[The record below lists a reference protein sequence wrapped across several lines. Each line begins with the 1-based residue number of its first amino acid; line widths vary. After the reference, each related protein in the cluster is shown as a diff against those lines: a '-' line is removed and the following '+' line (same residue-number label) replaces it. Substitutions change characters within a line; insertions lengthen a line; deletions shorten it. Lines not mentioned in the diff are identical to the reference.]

1 MTMTIK
7 NLQSTDTIKLLLED
21 AYYERTSNIEN
32 SIKTA
37 NRALKMSKALGNNV
51 YIGKSL
57 NQLALYHMIISD
69 FEQSK
74 NYSKEAISYFS
85 PINDEQGIADAN
97 YSIGSIHYKTNNYH
111 VGLKYLLESLRIY
124 RKYNDFPSQSKVEK
138 AIGTIYEYMGD
149 HDNAFKSYKSSI
161 KIARKIPDLNLE
173 TNVCNNL
180 SGLLLKKKR
189 PKYAM
194 QVIEHSIKSK
204 KLTNDIRGLGF
215 AIYGRGKVFFAIQEY
230 EKAKADFLTA
240 INIHKDTIEN
250 LGASMGL
257 HKLGVLYYKLG
268 RLEEAIDVLEESLQL
283 SLKYNISMIKIKN
296 YHILYLIYKQN
307 GNTEK
312 ALKYLEIYL
321 SEKEAVINTQTLKVM
336 EDYDLINKM
345 NKLENEAELQRVK
358 QKNIDKKN
366 RAEKR
371 SVALKQQFLSI
382 MSHEIRTPLNAI
394 TTIVSILEKKVKGEN
409 KELLDSLQFA
419 SNNLINIV
427 NDILDFTKLDSRKAK
442 LELDNSN
449 LYKLCNKIA
458 NLHLNVA
465 QSKGLDI
472 VLENNISENQNYLID
487 ETKMTQILS
496 NLINNAIK
504 FTDKGGVTISAE
516 LIEEQESYDVI
527 KLSVKDTGEGIL
539 EKDIT
544 EIFESFSQ
552 VKPIM
557 TRKQGGTGLGL
568 AIVKRLVK
576 LHGSQIKVKS
586 KEHEGSEFYF
596 SVKLK
601 KAAVSKK
608 ININNNYYK
617 LDGKQVLLAEDTPI
631 NSMLIKKLLSNW
643 GVITDHVVNGKEA
656 FEYTKKKTYDFILM
670 DIHMPEM
677 NGLDATYLIKTE
689 PNLNKET
696 PVFAVTADVM
706 ANEKEEGLNL
716 FDGILWKPIEIEK
729 FYSTLANAVKSNTI

>member
-1 MTMTIK
+1 MTIK

-586 KEHEGSEFYF
+586 KEH
-596 SVKLK
+596 
-601 KAAVSKK
+601 
-608 ININNNYYK
+608 
-617 LDGKQVLLAEDTPI
+617 
-631 NSMLIKKLLSNW
+631 
-643 GVITDHVVNGKEA
+643 
-656 FEYTKKKTYDFILM
+656 
-670 DIHMPEM
+670 
-677 NGLDATYLIKTE
+677 
-689 PNLNKET
+689 
-696 PVFAVTADVM
+696 
-706 ANEKEEGLNL
+706 
-716 FDGILWKPIEIEK
+716 
-729 FYSTLANAVKSNTI
+729 

>member
-1 MTMTIK
+1 MTIR
-7 NLQSTDTIKLLLED
+7 NLQDIDTIKLLLED
-21 AYYERTSNIEN
+21 AYSERTSNIYN

-37 NRALKMSKALGNNV
+37 NRALKMSKAIANKT
-51 YIGKSL
+51 YIGRSL

-69 FEQSK
+69 FELSK
-74 NYSKEAISYFS
+74 NYSKEAITYFK
-85 PINDEQGIADAN
+85 PVNDEQGIADAN

-111 VGLKYLLESLRIY
+111 TGLKYLLESLRIY
-124 RKYNDFPSQSKVEK
+124 RKYNDLHNQSKVEK

-180 SGLLLKKKR
+180 SGLMLKKKK
-189 PKYAM
+189 PLFAM
-194 QVIEHSIKSK
+194 QIIEHSISK
-204 KLTNDIRGLGF
+204 KRLTNDIRGLGF
-215 AIYGRGKVFFAIQEY
+215 AIYGRGKVFYYKEDY
-230 EKAKADFLTA
+230 ESAKSDFLTA
-240 INIHKDTIEN
+240 IDIHKDTVEY
-250 LGASMGL
+250 LGTAMGL
-257 HKLGVLYYKLG
+257 HKLGVLYFKLG
-268 RLEEAIDVLEESLQL
+268 ALEEAIAVLEESLEL
-283 SLKYNISMIKIKN
+283 SRTHNMSMIKIKN

-307 GNTEK
+307 KNIEK
-312 ALKYLEIYL
+312 ALDYLEIYL
-321 SEKEAVINTQTLKVM
+321 SEKESVINAQTLKVM

-358 QKNIDKKN
+358 QKSIDKKN
-366 RAEKR
+366 KEEQRT
-371 SVALKQQFLSI
+371 VQLKQQFLSI

-394 TTIVSILEKKVKGEN
+394 TTIVSILEKKVTGEN
-409 KELLDSLQFA
+409 KELLQSLQFA

-427 NDILDFTKLDSRKAK
+427 NDILDFTKLDSRKSK
-442 LELDNSN
+442 LEPDNSN
-449 LYKLCNKIA
+449 FYNLCDKIL

-465 QSKGLDI
+465 HNKGLDI
-472 VLENNISENQNYLID
+472 VLENDISKAQNYLID

-516 LIEEQESYDVI
+516 LLEEKRTHDVI

-544 EIFESFSQ
+544 EIFESFTQ

-576 LHGSQIKVKS
+576 LHGSDIKVKS
-586 KEHEGSEFYF
+586 KEHKGSEFYF
-596 SVKLK
+596 IVELEKVKSVTIKSSNSYNELKGKL
-601 KAAVSKK
+601 
-608 ININNNYYK
+608 
-617 LDGKQVLLAEDTPI
+617 VLLAEDTPI

-656 FEYTKKKTYDFILM
+656 FKFAKQKHYDFILM

-677 NGLDATYLIKTE
+677 NGLDATHLIKTE
-689 PNLNKET
+689 KNFNSKT

-706 ANEKEEGLNL
+706 TNENKEGLNL
-716 FDGILWKPIEIEK
+716 FDGILLKPIEIEK
-729 FYSTLANAVKSNTI
+729 LYTTLANAIKQ